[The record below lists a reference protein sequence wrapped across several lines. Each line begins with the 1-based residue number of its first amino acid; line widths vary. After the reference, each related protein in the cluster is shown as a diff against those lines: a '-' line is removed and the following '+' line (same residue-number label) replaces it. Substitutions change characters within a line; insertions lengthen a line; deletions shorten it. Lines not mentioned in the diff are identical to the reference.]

1 MTDMTE
7 MTATQFKTKF
17 TKALRKLDSGDI
29 DIDLVIE
36 TMKKIKIT
44 KKNDVKRPLT
54 VYNLFMQESLKQ
66 VKIDNPHLIQKDVM
80 KESVR
85 LWHIHKAND

>member
-1 MTDMTE
+1 
-7 MTATQFKTKF
+7 
-17 TKALRKLDSGDI
+17 
-29 DIDLVIE
+29 
-36 TMKKIKIT
+36 
-44 KKNDVKRPLT
+44 
-54 VYNLFMQESLKQ
+54 LKQ